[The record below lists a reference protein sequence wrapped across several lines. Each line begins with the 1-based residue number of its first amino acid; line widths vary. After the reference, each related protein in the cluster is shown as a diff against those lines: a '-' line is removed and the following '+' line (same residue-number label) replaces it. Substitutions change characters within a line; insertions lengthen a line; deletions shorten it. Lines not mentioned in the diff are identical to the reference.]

1 MSRRLNVLLFAF
13 GSAGVNAIRS
23 LRSAGHNLTAC
34 FTHPT
39 TRSSWHPCVLD
50 ECRRLN
56 IPCSTDTS
64 DAEIAPSMAAR
75 PDVVLSVFYRRK
87 IEMPFLGLGTI
98 GAFNVATSQLPRYR
112 GHFPYR
118 WAILNNESMWGVT
131 VHQMTQNYCDGAVL
145 HRKPLV
151 IKPQENAYDLS
162 RRLSDLAA
170 IAAVEAVAKLAAG
183 DDHLASVEPAGPQ
196 FFGPEIPYG
205 GKIDWHQSAAKIDSF
220 VRAMDFGR
228 SVRETYQHFTPPA
241 EATICGE
248 SIGIYKAHF
257 GGTMSSYPPGT
268 LTRCDE
274 EVWVQTGRGHLAVER
289 VLAGGRDCDA
299 GEYVHARGLM
309 PGDMFDTTYTW
320 GAGGGSTG
328 DLSRAA

>member
-39 TRSSWHPCVLD
+39 TQSWHPSLQD

-56 IPCSTDTS
+56 IPCSTDPT
-64 DAEIAPSMAAR
+64 DAELAPGMSAR
-75 PDVVLSVFYRRK
+75 PDVVLSVFYRRR
-87 IEMPFLGLGTI
+87 IELPFLGLPTI
-98 GAFNVATSQLPRYR
+98 GAFNVAASQLPRYR
-112 GHFPYR
+112 GHFPFR

-131 VHQMTQNYCDGAVL
+131 VHQMTQNFCDGAVL

-162 RRLSDLAA
+162 RRLADAA
-170 IAAVEAVAKLAAG
+170 ATAAVEAVAKLAAG

-196 FFGPEIPYG
+196 FFGPEIPFG
-205 GKIDWHQSAAKIDSF
+205 GRIDWHQSAAKIDSF

-228 SVRETYQHFTPPA
+228 PVRDTYQHFTPPA
-241 EATICGE
+241 AATIAGKP
-248 SIGIYKAHF
+248 IGIYRAHF
-257 GGTMSSYPPGT
+257 GGTMSSYPAGT
-268 LTRCDE
+268 VTRCDDQ
-274 EVWVQTGRGHLAVER
+274 VWVQTGRGHLAIER
-289 VLAGGRDCDA
+289 VFADGQDHDA
-299 GEYVHARGLM
+299 AEYFTAQGCVS
-309 PGDMFDTTYTW
+309 GDMFDTTHTW
-320 GAGGGSTG
+320 SGAGSSVG